1 MSAFVTVVWFDGNDL
16 AQRKRIKV
24 ADGGDLPVA
33 CVNYANSEN
42 VPCKM

>member
-1 MSAFVTVVWFDGNDL
+1 MSASITVVWFDGNDL

-24 ADGGDLPVA
+24 ADGEDRPVTR
-33 CVNYANSEN
+33 VNYGNSEN